1 MTTPQKQNLHFSLT
15 EKMRLLLT
23 VGRIPDDSREE
34 QQDAQTA
41 QTCHIQELGVW
52 ADTHHTVRSRCGAA
66 NAREMKAK
74 PGAQPTLRRS
84 VQKPSVSEPHTFF
97 SLICGRSFLD
107 FSTPISRSLKFASG
121 VGVERVGV
129 MPHQKK
135 KKQQPAFTLAF
146 W

>member
-1 MTTPQKQNLHFSLT
+1 
-15 EKMRLLLT
+15 MRLLLT

-41 QTCHIQELGVW
+41 QSCHIQELGVR

-84 VQKPSVSEPHTFF
+84 LRKPRVSEPHT
-97 SLICGRSFLD
+97 SFQSYLR
-107 FSTPISRSLKFASG
+107 TQLPGLLYRQYPEA
-121 VGVERVGV
+121 
-129 MPHQKK
+129 
-135 KKQQPAFTLAF
+135 
-146 W
+146 